1 MAQVRMYCTHA
12 CPYCHMAAR
21 LLERRGAQVEKIQID
36 EQPELRAEMRAAT
49 GQTSVPQIFIGDRHV
64 GGYRDLA
71 QLDLD
76 GALAALL
83 AAP

>member
-1 MAQVRMYCTHA
+1 MASVRMYCTHA
-12 CPYCHMAAR
+12 CPYCHLAAQ
-21 LLERRGAQVEKIQID
+21 LLERRGATVEKIQVD
-36 EQPELRAEMRAAT
+36 EQPERRDEMRVAT

-71 QLDLD
+71 ELDLA
-76 GALAALL
+76 GTLATLL